1 MSSDDDLTHLTL
13 PELFLR
19 EASTQTGVLSEGLL
33 ALEREPRDPAQLE
46 GCMRAAHSLK
56 GAARIVGLQAGVDV
70 AHAMEDCFVGA
81 QRGQITLDGRH
92 IDELLRGVDLLLR
105 VGDDGGVEASEVNGF
120 VEAIKR
126 VMAGESRAP
135 EEPAPSMTVTAAT
148 DAYAPA
154 HAVLER
160 LLQAVPTAAG
170 GRPPELSPR
179 SPETRE
185 AMGADRLLRV
195 TAGHLNRLLRLSG
208 ESLLEV
214 RWLKPF
220 AESMLRMK
228 RLQRDANRSL
238 DVLHGALT
246 DIGLDERSHAALND
260 LRRLIAES
268 HRMLGDR
275 LAELEH
281 FDRRY
286 TNLSQQ
292 LFDEALACRM
302 RPFAD
307 GTAGYARMV
316 RDLGRSLGKQVRLE
330 IVGATTQVDR
340 DILELLDAPLGHL
353 LRNAVDHGIESSDVR
368 VACRKPAEG
377 LITLQAR
384 HNAGVLLVSVADD
397 GAGIDLD
404 AVRAAV
410 VRRRLATAATS
421 ERLNDAELVE
431 FLMLPGFSMREQ
443 LTDVSG
449 RGVGLD
455 VVQSM
460 IKHVR
465 GSIRITHE
473 AGQGTHFV
481 LHLPLTLS
489 VIRSLLVEL
498 DGEPYAFPLA
508 AVMRTL
514 QLRKDQIELL
524 EGHQHFAFEGQQI
537 GLVAARQIFGTSDE
551 QPTGDTVPVVV
562 IGNDHGVYGLVVD
575 RFLGERMLVLQPL
588 DTRLG
593 KIRDVSA
600 GALMENGDPVL
611 LIDIEDL
618 IRSVE
623 KLVAGGRLDKVR
635 RDSADGSAV
644 KRKRVLVVDD
654 SLTVRE
660 LERKLLAN
668 RGYEVAIAVDGMD
681 GWNALRA
688 DRFDLLVTDVDMPRM
703 DGIELVTLIKRD
715 PALRALPVLIVS
727 YKDREEDRQRGL
739 DAGADYYLAKGSF
752 DDEALL
758 VAVRDLIGEAHT

>member
-1 MSSDDDLTHLTL
+1 MSSDDDLSHLTL

-19 EASTQTGVLSEGLL
+19 EVGTQTGALSDGLL

-56 GAARIVGLQAGVDV
+56 GAARIVGLQTGVDV

-81 QRGQITLDGRH
+81 QRGQITLNGRH

-105 VGDDGGVEASEVNGF
+105 VGDDAGVAASEVVGF
-120 VEAIKR
+120 VEALKR
-126 VMAGESRAP
+126 VVAEEPRTP
-135 EEPAPSMTVTAAT
+135 EEPAPSMTVAAAT

-154 HAVLER
+154 HTVNER
-160 LLQAVPTAAG
+160 LLQVVPTVAD
-170 GRPPELSPR
+170 GRPAALTSR
-179 SPETRE
+179 SPGTRE
-185 AMGADRLLRV
+185 AMDPDRLLRV
-195 TAGHLNRLLRLSG
+195 TAEHLNRLLHLSG

-228 RLQRDANRSL
+228 RLQREASRSL
-238 DVLHGALT
+238 DVLYGALM
-246 DIGLDERSHAALND
+246 DIGLDERSYTALND
-260 LRRLIAES
+260 VRRHFAES
-268 HRMLGDR
+268 HHMLGDR

-281 FDRRY
+281 YDRRY

-302 RPFAD
+302 RPFSD

-316 RDLGRSLGKQVRLE
+316 RDLGRSLAKQVRLE
-330 IVGATTQVDR
+330 VVGATTQVDR

-353 LRNAVDHGIESSDVR
+353 LRNAVDHGIESPDVR
-368 VACRKPAEG
+368 VACGKPTEG
-377 LITLQAR
+377 VITLEAR
-384 HNAGVLLVSVADD
+384 HSAGVLLVSVADD

-421 ERLNDAELVE
+421 ERLSDAELVE

-443 LTDVSG
+443 LTDISG

-460 IKHVR
+460 VKHIR
-465 GSIRITHE
+465 GSIRITHK

-508 AVMRTL
+508 AVTRTL
-514 QLRKDQIELL
+514 QLPKDRIELL
-524 EGHQHFAFEGQQI
+524 EGHQHFSLEGQLI
-537 GLVAARQIFGTSDE
+537 GLIAAHQIFGTSDE
-551 QPTGDTVPVVV
+551 QPVGDTVPVVV
-562 IGNDHGVYGLVVD
+562 IGNEHGVYGLVVD
-575 RFLGERMLVLQPL
+575 RFLGERMLVVQPL

-635 RDSADGSAV
+635 PDSTAGSAV

-660 LERKLLAN
+660 LERKLLTN

-688 DRFDLLVTDVDMPRM
+688 ERFDLLVTDVDMPRM
-703 DGIELVTLIKRD
+703 DGIELVTLIRRD
-715 PALRALPVLIVS
+715 PALSALPVLIVS

-752 DDEALL
+752 NDEALL
-758 VAVRDLIGEAHT
+758 DTVRDLIGAAQT